1 MASQN
6 MCARFLLT
14 ANPRGRAIFAP
25 QSSVS
30 VCVATFVWSSCRA
43 SCALLS
49 AGPPIRGLLYRQ
61 QKGTDGTRT
70 YRDRREHSAND
81 ETDRGDPDK
90 LRRFLACLLAGLLA
104 CLLALLWAVFF
115 RL

>member
-1 MASQN
+1 MIVCEYKMASQN
-6 MCARFLLT
+6 IVRAIFLT
-14 ANPRGRAIFAP
+14 ENRAIFAP

-49 AGPPIRGLLYRQ
+49 AGPLIRGLVYQQ

-90 LRRFLACLLAGLLA
+90 LRRFLACWLAGLLA
-104 CLLALLWAVFF
+104 CWLASSSY
-115 RL
+115 